1 MDSSILK
8 TGQPLSYCRG
18 QSQAQVA
25 SLGLLT
31 DWQESGFSQ
40 PLWLWLICSRN
51 SEEYSGKHVPAWNE
65 CRDCIGSSGVSRN
78 LLEFG
83 RLKAFPIRHFQ
94 ISYGDVTEQTGWAFL
109 CSILSSRVGGMSL
122 WNKEN

>member
-8 TGQPLSYCRG
+8 TGQPLSYRRG

-51 SEEYSGKHVPAWNE
+51 SEYSGKHVPACNE

-83 RLKAFPIRHFQ
+83 WLKAFPIRHFQ
-94 ISYGDVTEQTGWAFL
+94 ISYRDVTEQTGWAFL
-109 CSILSSRVGGMSL
+109 CSIPSSRVGSMSL